1 MASPIGLLYGS
12 NAQAITCTCA
22 SLANTGARQGTAI
35 ANTGTIPFEDL
46 LVQFACTSASSGVSA
61 TGVVNIYAVASVD
74 GGSTYGESATGSDAA
89 ITLTVPTNAKLIGQM
104 NVVATSKAYKS
115 NPFSVAQAFGG
126 FLPQYVV
133 IIIQNLSGAAL
144 AATATLTQYQGVE
157 HQA

>member
-1 MASPIGLLYGS
+1 MASPIELLYGS
-12 NAQAITCTCA
+12 NGQSIACTCA
-22 SLANTGARQGTAI
+22 SLANSSARQSA
-35 ANTGTIPFEDL
+35 AVSNASNLFEDA
-46 LVQFACTSASSGVSA
+46 LVQFACTSATSGVSA

-74 GGSTYGESATGSDAA
+74 GGATYGESATGTDGA

-115 NPFSVAQAFGG
+115 NPFSVAAAFGG
-126 FLPQYVV
+126 FLPQYWV

-144 AATATLTQYQGVE
+144 SSTATLLQYQGVM